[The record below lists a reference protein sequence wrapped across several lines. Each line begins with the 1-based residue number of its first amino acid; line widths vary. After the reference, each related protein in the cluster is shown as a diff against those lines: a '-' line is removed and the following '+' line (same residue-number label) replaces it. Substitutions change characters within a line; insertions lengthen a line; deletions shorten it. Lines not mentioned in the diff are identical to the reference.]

1 MNQKPIVISIAA
13 VSGGGKTTITSLL
26 RDRLKDSKVLFFDD
40 YELEE
45 YPVDICEWVD
55 KGADYNE
62 WNLAPLVNDVQNLIS
77 KNEQTHKYI
86 LLDYPF
92 AYLNNGMG
100 AFIDFTIF
108 IDTPLDIAMA
118 RRLLRDYKEASFD
131 NLHNDVTFYLSRGR
145 AAYQE
150 MIRSVKPNSD
160 FIIDGSIPPEMIVDQ
175 ILSHLDLR
183 NTDTS

>member
-62 WNLAPLVNDVQNLIS
+62 WNLAPLVYDVQNLIS
-77 KNEQTHKYI
+77 KNEQKLKYL

-92 AYLNNGMG
+92 AYLNNGLG
-100 AFIDFTIF
+100 AFIDFTVF

-118 RRLLRDYKEASFD
+118 RRLLRDYNEASFND
-131 NLHNDVTFYLSRGR
+131 LHNDMIFYLSRGR

-150 MIRSVKPNSD
+150 MIKSVKPNSD
-160 FIIDGSIPPEMIVDQ
+160 CIIDGSNPPEMIVDQ
-175 ILSHLDLR
+175 IFKEINKKVL
-183 NTDTS
+183 